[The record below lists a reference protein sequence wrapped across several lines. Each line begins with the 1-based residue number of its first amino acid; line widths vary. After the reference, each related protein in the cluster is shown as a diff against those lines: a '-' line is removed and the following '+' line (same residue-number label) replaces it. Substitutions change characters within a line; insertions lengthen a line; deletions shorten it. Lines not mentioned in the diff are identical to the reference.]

1 MKEDAKYF
9 EPSNSTF
16 MMNFRVEN
24 LVELLKILR
33 EEGVTVVGEIE
44 EYNYGNFGWIF
55 DSEGNKFE
63 LWELK
68 DKAFL

>member
-1 MKEDAKYF
+1 
-9 EPSNSTF
+9 
-16 MMNFRVEN
+16 MNFRVEN

-44 EYNYGNFGWIF
+44 EYNYCKFGWIF